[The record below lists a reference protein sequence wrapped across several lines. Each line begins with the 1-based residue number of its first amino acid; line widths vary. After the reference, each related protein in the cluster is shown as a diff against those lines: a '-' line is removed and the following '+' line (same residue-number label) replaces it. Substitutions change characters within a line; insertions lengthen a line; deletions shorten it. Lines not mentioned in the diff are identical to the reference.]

1 MNFDGKS
8 KSAFWKHARNFSYA
22 INLNETEY
30 IALFFSYREDLW
42 SGFGKLNIQ
51 KVHSQTKTEKTCCF
65 LLDTTSMLKYSTKF
79 FLNLPSATFGLLV
92 SEVMH

>member
-30 IALFFSYREDLW
+30 IALFFL
-42 SGFGKLNIQ
+42 
-51 KVHSQTKTEKTCCF
+51 TEKI
-65 LLDTTSMLKYSTKF
+65 Y
-79 FLNLPSATFGLLV
+79 GLV
-92 SEVMH
+92 SENLIFKKNILRQKQKKHVVFYWTQQVC